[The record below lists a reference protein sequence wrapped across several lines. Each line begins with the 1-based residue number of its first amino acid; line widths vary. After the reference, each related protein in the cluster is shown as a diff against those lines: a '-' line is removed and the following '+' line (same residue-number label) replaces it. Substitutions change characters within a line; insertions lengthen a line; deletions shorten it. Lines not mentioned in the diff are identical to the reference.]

1 MRTVDDTSGLLAH
14 HLQTADDHGI
24 FQALSDHLIGQVF
37 PALPQLI
44 HNGQHSKGV
53 HHLMPTGQG
62 DAVLRT
68 VIDKPGTGIVAFQHL
83 QLCLVSHRQ
92 RYRQPVT
99 GFAQYSVGLGY
110 QITVSGAPTARLD
123 DAAFLGSDL
132 RDRGAQHIGMLQR
145 NSRNGS
151 TGGRR
156 DDVGAVQQ
164 TADAHLKHHELHAAA
179 FKEHERQSSDRFK
192 LGALLILGLHLFQSG
207 QHTFQHIGH
216 QLLVHQLTVYLHPL
230 PEVKDKGRQEQAGF
244 VSGSSQHAFT
254 HGGGASLAVGT
265 GNMDEFHPFFGISQ
279 LFHQP
284 FHPEQTLAGAQMDA
298 AVDKLQRLF
307 VGHDLNPEP
316 SGSLPA
322 WQPSRDTFPASP
334 FRH

>member
-1 MRTVDDTSGLLAH
+1 
-14 HLQTADDHGI
+14 
-24 FQALSDHLIGQVF
+24 
-37 PALPQLI
+37 
-44 HNGQHSKGV
+44 
-53 HHLMPTGQG
+53 MPTGQG

-68 VIDKPGTGIVAFQHL
+68 VIDKPGSGIVAFQHL
-83 QLCLVSHRQ
+83 QLGLVGHRQ
-92 RYRQPVT
+92 RHGQSFTSFPQH
-99 GFAQYSVGLGY
+99 GIGLGH
-110 QITVSGAPTARLD
+110 QITIAGAPAARFD
-123 DAAFLGSDL
+123 NAALLGGNL
-132 RDRGAQHIGMLQR
+132 GDRGAQHIGMLQR
-145 NSRNGS
+145 NGSNGS
-151 TGGRR
+151 AGGRR

-164 TADAHLKHHELHAAA
+164 TANAHLKHHELHAAT
-179 FKEHERQSSDRFK
+179 FKEHERQGSDRFK
-192 LGALLILGLHLFQSG
+192 LGALLVLGLHLFQRG
-207 QHTFQHIGH
+207 QHTFQHVGH
-216 QLLVHQLTVYLHPL
+216 QLFVHQLTVYLHPL

-254 HGGGASLAVGT
+254 HGGGASLAVGA
-265 GNMDEFHPFFGISQ
+265 GNMDEFHLFFGISQ

-307 VGHDLNPEP
+307 VGHVLNPEP